1 VHGTGPREERLTA
14 VANEDV
20 NEAHATLVVS
30 PDNQSRQVLN
40 DVIHRDAR
48 EGHVDSRRASDLPEN
63 RLPSVGTLPRYT
75 PTECGH
81 YMQHA
86 GYRLPTRL

>member
-1 VHGTGPREERLTA
+1 MRAAIER
-14 VANEDV
+14 VG
-20 NEAHATLVVS
+20 ATVRYLPPYS
-30 PDNQSRQVLN
+30 PDLN
-40 DVIHRDAR
+40 PIEQALAKLKAFLRAERPRSFDDVCALIRDAR
-48 EGHVDSRRASDLPEN
+48 
-63 RLPSVGTLPRYT
+63 PRYT

>member
-1 VHGTGPREERLTA
+1 MSMRWVELTRGNPGVRDHYQQEGA
-14 VANEDV
+14 VAALEQAFAKLKAFFRAARPRSFDDV
-20 NEAHATLVVS
+20 CALM
-30 PDNQSRQVLN
+30 
-40 DVIHRDAR
+40 RDA
-48 EGHVDSRRASDLPEN
+48 
-63 RLPSVGTLPRYT
+63 LPRYT